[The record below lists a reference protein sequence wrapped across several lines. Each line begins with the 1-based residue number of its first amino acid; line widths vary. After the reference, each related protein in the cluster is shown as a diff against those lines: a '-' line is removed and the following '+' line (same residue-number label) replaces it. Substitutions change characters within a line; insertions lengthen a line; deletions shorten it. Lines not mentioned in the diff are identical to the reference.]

1 MNRKELALVA
11 TKLAQLANERNNNL
25 EILNPPVSWR
35 SALYH
40 ALIYSDQ
47 NELIEIIWQ
56 PQYSQFNISH
66 QLRAN
71 LVTANNDNLSIV
83 SLTGE
88 LENDSIIIKVSF
100 QSNHQEEYI
109 KTCTI
114 GIRHFVENL
123 WNGNQRS
130 ILVNQAEAELIFCLL
145 KKSFLD
151 ENIPCFETNTSDHK
165 FQALLDVINHLRNNH
180 NVNNENDTYQSFLQ
194 TIVGAGLFYLP
205 FGNEHFHG
213 YISFKALQE
222 SVENDNN
229 KTVKDHILPRKL
241 AAKILF
247 EEDTNN
253 WNFNEFKNWYNKNMQ
268 FMLVTSDENR
278 LLVNYY
284 HDFLDYEAALANYG
298 ILKFPSNGSFD
309 SPKEVRQFVN
319 YLRETNQFPNS
330 INHAMD
336 MLVDFRNL

>member
-1 MNRKELALVA
+1 MNRKELALLA
-11 TKLAQLANERNNNL
+11 IKLAQLANERNNNP
-25 EILNPPVSWR
+25 EIINSPVSWR

-40 ALIYSDQ
+40 ALIYSNQ
-47 NELIEIIWQ
+47 NKLIEIIWQ

-66 QLRAN
+66 QLRNNLASAN
-71 LVTANNDNLSIV
+71 RDSLSIV
-83 SLTGE
+83 NLTGE
-88 LENDSIIIKVSF
+88 LENDSLIIKVSF

-222 SVENDNN
+222 SVKNDNN

-247 EEDTNN
+247 VEDTNN
-253 WNFNEFKNWYNKNMQ
+253 WNLIEFKNWYNKNMQ

-309 SPKEVRQFVN
+309 SPKEVRQFIN
-319 YLRETNQFPNS
+319 YLREANQVLENV
-330 INHAMD
+330 NQAMN
-336 MLVDFRNL
+336 LLIEFRGN

>member
-1 MNRKELALVA
+1 MIRKEIALVA
-11 TKLAQLANERNNNL
+11 IKLAQLAIERNNNP
-25 EILNPPVSWR
+25 EIINSPVSWR

-71 LVTANNDNLSIV
+71 LVSANDDNLSIV

-100 QSNHQEEYI
+100 QSNHQEVYEE
-109 KTCTI
+109 TCTLSI
-114 GIRHFVENL
+114 NHFVANL
-123 WNGNQRS
+123 WNVKPRS
-130 ILVNQAEAELIFCLL
+130 ILLDQAEAGSIFCLL
-145 KKSFLD
+145 KNSLLNEIIPCFD
-151 ENIPCFETNTSDHK
+151 ENINDHK

-180 NVNNENDTYQSFLQ
+180 NVNNENNTYQSFLQ

-229 KTVKDHILPRKL
+229 KIVKDHILPRKL

-253 WNFNEFKNWYNKNMQ
+253 WNFNEFKNWYTENMQ

-284 HDFLDYEAALANYG
+284 HDFLDYEAALADYG

-319 YLRETNQFPNS
+319 YLRDTNLVPESVNQ
-330 INHAMD
+330 AMN
-336 MLVDFRNL
+336 LLIKFRN